1 MAAFVVTVACFA
13 CLCMGWFLASL
24 AWASARADLESE
36 LMNLRARLHARR
48 EA

>member
-1 MAAFVVTVACFA
+1 MTLLIVTLACLA
-13 CLCMGWFLASL
+13 SLCMGWFLASL
-24 AWASARADLESE
+24 AWASTRADLESE

>member
-1 MAAFVVTVACFA
+1 MTLLVVTLACLA
-13 CLCMGWFLASL
+13 SLCMGWFLASL